1 MARRETTFKLK
12 RSMPLKAPQAP
23 RAALVLLLPCGH
35 PVKSTWHGGEQPHP
49 NNTGDA
55 PPPAREGAMNDTTGR
70 SRRPQRHPAAGWFQP
85 REKMKVFEPSARA
98 AQRVKARAAP
108 TDDRVPV
115 RFLLWRDT
123 LRLKGMDEH
132 APPPICL
139 DVGTIGGRHLGG
151 RRRAVI
157 LWVSVAVWTAVRVL
171 AELRDQG
178 DQLWDSAD
186 GGTTE
191 WNRQICGVAT
201 TRAPHLGQVTQQL
214 TVALRRVL

>member
-1 MARRETTFKLK
+1 MGSNQEK
-12 RSMPLKAPQAP
+12 
-23 RAALVLLLPCGH
+23 
-35 PVKSTWHGGEQPHP
+35 
-49 NNTGDA
+49 
-55 PPPAREGAMNDTTGR
+55 
-70 SRRPQRHPAAGWFQP
+70 
-85 REKMKVFEPSARA
+85 KMKVFEPSARA

-108 TDDRVPV
+108 TDDREPV

-191 WNRQICGVAT
+191 WNRQISGVAT